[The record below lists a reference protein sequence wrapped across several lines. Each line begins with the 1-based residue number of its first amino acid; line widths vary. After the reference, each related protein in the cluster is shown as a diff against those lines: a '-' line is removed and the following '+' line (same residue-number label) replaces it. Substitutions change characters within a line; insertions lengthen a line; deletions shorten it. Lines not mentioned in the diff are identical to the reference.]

1 MADMYDNIIPN
12 TEHNL
17 EIDKMPF
24 YIDDWDLNNATPRR
38 ERNETQIS
46 LGVPFVSRG
55 KFIPREGTFY
65 TTITIEKN
73 HPDMYYKIFTKLNNK
88 ICEVYSPLLGGIF
101 NAMVEIKWQKDT
113 PTTLK
118 LQIWIKEVIT
128 NGKSN
133 IPGEESIENLDT
145 TIVKN
150 VG

>member
-55 KFIPREGTFY
+55 KFISREGTFY

-88 ICEVYSPLLGGIF
+88 ICEVYCPLLGGIF

>member
-1 MADMYDNIIPN
+1 MTNMYDNIIPN

-55 KFIPREGTFY
+55 KFISREGTFY

-88 ICEVYSPLLGGIF
+88 ICEVYCPLLGGIF

-113 PTTLK
+113 PTTLR

-133 IPGEESIENLDT
+133 IPGEESTENLDT